1 MGKDK
6 ETNDIRCVCGEEL
19 NIETHCLCDEIVM
32 LRSQAADLVRCLR
45 EDLQWSAARVAELEG
60 QLDRIRKY
68 AHVTVWPGGWEYP
81 IEHNPDANKDMW
93 DDVIA
98 ALAAKERA

>member
-1 MGKDK
+1 MGKHQTCRECHCDFVGPNSSIG
-6 ETNDIRCVCGEEL
+6 ENLCGDCGDVIHGDCY
-19 NIETHCLCDEIVM
+19 IEN
-32 LRSQAADLVRCLR
+32 
-45 EDLQWSAARVAELEG
+45 SALKTRVAELKE

-98 ALAAKERA
+98 ALAAKGGE